1 MKAAVR
7 VPVRIGEA
15 ALVATLAV
23 ATVLPVIDLIGG
35 PLFGFRLAST
45 HLYVQHATLWLAFL
59 GAVAATA
66 SGEHLTLST
75 AALLGEGRARR
86 ASQLFAF
93 SVAAAVSAVLAYA
106 SYTYVVINKND
117 RVLPAIGVPEWVS
130 ALIMPVGLGLVAALF
145 AWKASNRWWGRLLAL
160 LAIPAAFAIGLVPEA
175 SISGAFWPLSL
186 LVLAGALLGAP
197 VFVAF
202 GGIALVG
209 FVTEGTTVAAVSS
222 QVYRLLASETLPAIP
237 LLTAAGYVL
246 AESAAADRLVRF
258 FRALFAWMPGGV
270 AVMVAAVCAMFTT
283 FTGGSG
289 VTIIALGG
297 LVYPILRRD
306 GYPEGFS
313 LGLVTAAGSLGLLFP
328 PSLPVLLYSIVAS
341 TSEQTVAVDSLYIA
355 GFLPGLLL
363 VLITAGY
370 GIVVGRQAG
379 LERQPFSWKEVVQAT
394 WQAKWELLLPVL
406 VVALFLSGLATMLQ
420 TAAAALAYAVVVECF
435 VTRDLRVL
443 SSLPRALLK
452 AAALMGAVLIL
463 LSIAMGL
470 TIYLVDIQLPDM
482 LLEWVKTH
490 VSSRVVFLLAL
501 NVILLVLGSV
511 VEIYAAITI
520 LAPLVAPLGAAFE
533 IDPVHLGVIFLANLE
548 LGFLFPPVG
557 LNLFLSSSRFG
568 TPLPQL
574 YRHVVPFLIILGIGV
589 LLITYFPAMSVGFL
603 HLVGKN

>member
-1 MKAAVR
+1 M
-7 VPVRIGEA
+7 
-15 ALVATLAV
+15 
-23 ATVLPVIDLIGG
+23 
-35 PLFGFRLAST
+35 
-45 HLYVQHATLWLAFL
+45 
-59 GAVAATA
+59 AATA
-66 SGEHLTLST
+66 DGLHLTLST

-86 ASQLFAF
+86 ISQLFAF

-106 SYTYVVINKND
+106 SYTYVVINKNE
-117 RVLPAIGVPEWVS
+117 RVLPVLEVPEWVS
-130 ALIMPVGLGLVAALF
+130 ALVMPVGLGLVAILF
-145 AWKASNRWWGRLLAL
+145 AWKASDRWWGRLVAL
-160 LAIPAAFAIGLVPEA
+160 LAIPAAFAVGLVPEA
-175 SISGAFWPLSL
+175 SVASTFWPLSL

-209 FVTEGTTVAAVSS
+209 FVSEGTTVAAVSS

-258 FRALFAWMPGGV
+258 FRSLFAWMPGGV

-313 LGLVTAAGSLGLLFP
+313 LGLVTASGSLGLLFP

-355 GFLPGLLL
+355 GFLPGMLL
-363 VLITAGY
+363 VLLTAGY
-370 GIVVGRQAG
+370 GVIIGRQAG
-379 LERQPFSWKEVVQAT
+379 RERQAFSWVEVARAT
-394 WQAKWELLLPVL
+394 WGAKWELLLPVL
-406 VVALFLSGLATMLQ
+406 VVVLFLSGLATMLQ
-420 TAAAALAYAVVVECF
+420 TAAAALVYAVVVECF
-435 VTRDLRVL
+435 ITRDLRVF

-490 VSSRVVFLLAL
+490 VSSRIVFLLAL

-574 YRHVVPFLIILGIGV
+574 YRHVVPFLIILGLGV
-589 LLITYFPAMSVGFL
+589 LLITYFPGMSIGFL
-603 HLVGKN
+603 HLLGKN